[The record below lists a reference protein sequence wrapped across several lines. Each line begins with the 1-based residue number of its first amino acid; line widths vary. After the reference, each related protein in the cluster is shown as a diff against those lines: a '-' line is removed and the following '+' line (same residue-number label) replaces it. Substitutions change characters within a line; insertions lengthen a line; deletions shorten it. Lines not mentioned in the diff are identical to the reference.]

1 MAHPKVKISDNA
13 GNTAS
18 ITNGKLDVN
27 AGLTVEGDIQIGA
40 VEIKDHNSSQRA
52 EVNSSGEL
60 LVTAPP
66 ATFDTV
72 TSLKIDTDDDTSW
85 HRLHANTASK
95 EVQIQSLSTNVD
107 TIYLG
112 KYVDES
118 SEVESIELVPAAS
131 VSLPISNLNLL
142 SYKKAAHTTTNQY
155 LLVTVLTN
163 A

>member
-18 ITNGKLDVN
+18 VTNGKLDVN

-52 EVNSSGEL
+52 EVNSDGEL

-66 ATFDTV
+66 ATFATV
-72 TSLKIDTDDDTSW
+72 TTSKVT
-85 HRLHANTASK
+85 AVTNTNWTAFSSISGK

-112 KYVDES
+112 KYVDAS

-131 VSLPISNLNLL
+131 VSLPISNVNLL
-142 SYKKAAHTTTNQY
+142 SYNKVAHTTINQY
-155 LLVTVLTN
+155 LLVTVLT
-163 A
+163 